1 MFRIIAIAYAI
12 FAVTY
17 AYEDDHDDH
26 WDDYDDHWDY
36 HDDYWDEDHEEDIDI
51 LGMLF
56 EHEEVCC
63 SFYSYIN
70 TYINS

>member
-12 FAVTY
+12 FAVAY

-26 WDDYDDHWDY
+26 WD
-36 HDDYWDEDHEEDIDI
+36 EDHEEDTDI
-51 LGMLF
+51 WGMLF
-56 EHEEVCC
+56 EDEEVCWT
-63 SFYSYIN
+63 FNSYIN